1 MIYAKENPVGIDID
15 IAIIQKAIH
24 NAFDVKWSD
33 GQNTTGG
40 IICYPRC
47 YVNPKRRN
55 KTNVYDSKIL
65 EYFNTSEYDDTEEYS
80 DINTEYDDILDGED
94 NKVVFITDYDIFAVN
109 HNPLYET
116 ALIECIFVVNLN
128 KTHPTIKHRA
138 DEEVRVEVKKV
149 LDKIPN
155 VSVHKTVRT
164 LGKVFGDIRYSTQLD
179 IHPLHCF
186 KITLSLDRIG
196 TNRICKQ

>member
-1 MIYAKENPVGIDID
+1 MIKSKQNPVGIDVD

-33 GQNTTGG
+33 GQNTTDG

-65 EYFNTSEYDDTEEYS
+65 EYFDTSEVDSSSDYS
-80 DINTEYDDILDGED
+80 DINTDYDDILDGEE
-94 NKVVFITDYDIFAVN
+94 NKVVFITDYDVFPVN
-109 HNPLYET
+109 HGVGFET

-128 KTHPTIKHRA
+128 KTHPAIKHRA
-138 DEEVRVEVKKV
+138 DEEVRVDVKKV

-186 KITLSLDRIG
+186 KFVLSLDRINSNG
-196 TNRICKQ
+196 VCK